1 MPREEREAAL
11 QEAKLLASLRHPNI
25 VACVESFVDKKSKKL
40 CIVQEYCAGGDV
52 HERLRETK
60 AKHRR
65 GVVTKGYYPAV
76 VGDSS
81 IPLPSGL
88 PESIAVDWFTEILLG
103 MKHVHDRKVLHRDLK
118 TQNVFLTA
126 DGRCRLGDFGVSKVL
141 NGTYNLAS
149 TAVGT
154 PYYLS
159 PEICLNKKYD
169 HKSDVWS
176 LGCVLYELCA
186 GAHPFDAA
194 SLKLLVAKITKG
206 IYAPVPGVSPEV
218 SLAIKA
224 MLQRE
229 PKKRP
234 SVNELLQRQPFVSRA
249 EALLDEKTFAAEFS
263 HTVLHARD
271 KNNAVCGKQDVF
283 SDFFADKAPKE
294 APKENKIPPEREKRE
309 RTPPLAPFAPR
320 VPTRRVPSPAAGG
333 GSPSPPRVAETK
345 KTYAEPVPS
354 FLPRVVAVKKKTRDV
369 SAYPRAAPL
378 PFRRAR
384 DIGRE
389 RDPGDVSG
397 HAAYGGGERAQARA
411 RAELERREHEA
422 AREREARERRHRE
435 RAALEAASRRRAEE
449 AESRVAERD
458 RARREFKERQAVLRA
473 ARRSSSAADASAAAG
488 APFSRARADDGVAI
502 YVAGGR
508 VAAHAKEKRSS
519 RERSPPPLPLHDPAA
534 QRRRAHSPTEKK
546 ANAHETSNLRDA
558 GRLLRDAFAAKDSEK
573 GSSSPS
579 SMDVDAAAREA
590 QSARALAYWESRA
603 EAEQNRKRC
612 VTPNEYESNSSN
624 EGNRRDPFNEKAS
637 VEVLMPG
644 DLAYGAVLGVDTA
657 PPDSDAAAA
666 LVACGKI
673 VKEGKYVPTDGVG
686 KSDDVESRDAT
697 AVKGEAH
704 FHVGEDEPKRTEKAL
719 LRSSSDPASDAL
731 VKEDASIA
739 SGVPS
744 GASLPLRVAAL
755 RAQLKHELGAEKFDA
770 AYVSLDSMD
779 ESVDAA
785 KEAGALVKRL
795 GSDVAALGRVH
806 RLLVWEDALR
816 EREAREARARGVK

>member
-11 QEAKLLASLRHPNI
+11 QEAKLLASMRHPNI

-141 NGTYNLAS
+141 NGTHNLAS

-159 PEICLNKKYD
+159 PEICENKKYD

-271 KNNAVCGKQDVF
+271 KNGAVCGKQDVL
-283 SDFFADKAPKE
+283 SDFFADKARE
-294 APKENKIPPEREKRE
+294 APKENKDPPEREQRT

-320 VPTRRVPSPAAGG
+320 VPTRRV
-333 GSPSPPRVAETK
+333 PSPPRVAETK

-384 DIGRE
+384 EIARERE
-389 RDPGDVSG
+389 RDPSDAG

-411 RAELERREHEA
+411 RAELERRENEA

-473 ARRSSSAADASAAAG
+473 ARRDAAADASAAAG
-488 APFSRARADDGVAI
+488 APFSRARAEDGVAI

-546 ANAHETSNLRDA
+546 ANAHSPNLRDA
-558 GRLLRDAFAAKDSEK
+558 GRLLRDAFAAKEK
-573 GSSSPS
+573 DSSSPS

-624 EGNRRDPFNEKAS
+624 SNRRDPFNEKAS

-673 VKEGKYVPTDGVG
+673 VKEGKYVPTDGVE
-686 KSDDVESRDAT
+686 KSDDVGKSDAN
-697 AVKGEAH
+697 AVKGEDH
-704 FHVGEDEPKRTEKAL
+704 FHVGKDEPKRTEKAL
-719 LRSSSDPASDAL
+719 KSSSSDPASDAL
-731 VKEDASIA
+731 VSGNLSIA

-770 AYVSLDSMD
+770 AYKSLDSMD

-785 KEAGALVKRL
+785 KEAGVLVKRL

-816 EREAREARARGVK
+816 EREAREARARGGK

>member
-1 MPREEREAAL
+1 VFHRVPTLTAPSLVAAFRGRDRIVTRNENATTRKPKQKEVDISKMPREEREAAL

-65 GVVTKGYYPAV
+65 GVVTKGNYPAV

-81 IPLPSGL
+81 ITLPSGL

-141 NGTYNLAS
+141 NGTHNLAS

-176 LGCVLYELCA
+176 LGCVLYELVS

-224 MLQRE
+224 MLQRDAR
-229 PKKRP
+229 KRP
-234 SVNELLQRQPFVSRA
+234 SVNELLQRQPFASRA
-249 EALLDEKTFAAEFS
+249 EALLDEKTFEQEFS

-271 KNNAVCGKQDVF
+271 KNNAVCVKQDVF

-294 APKENKIPPEREKRE
+294 APKGENKIPPEREQRT

-320 VPTRRVPSPAAGG
+320 VPTRRVPSPAGG

-384 DIGRE
+384 EIARE
-389 RDPGDVSG
+389 RDPSDAG

-411 RAELERREHEA
+411 RAELERREREA

-488 APFSRARADDGVAI
+488 APFSRARAEDGVAI

-508 VAAHAKEKRSS
+508 VAAHAVPEKRSS

-546 ANAHETSNLRDA
+546 ANPHEPSNLRDA
-558 GRLLRDAFAAKDSEK
+558 GRLLRDAFAAKI
-573 GSSSPS
+573 
-579 SMDVDAAAREA
+579 
-590 QSARALAYWESRA
+590 
-603 EAEQNRKRC
+603 RKRF
-612 VTPNEYESNSSN
+612 VVSLVHGRRRRG
-624 EGNRRDPFNEKAS
+624 EG
-637 VEVLMPG
+637 
-644 DLAYGAVLGVDTA
+644 GAERARSGVLGV
-657 PPDSDAAAA
+657 
-666 LVACGKI
+666 
-673 VKEGKYVPTDGVG
+673 
-686 KSDDVESRDAT
+686 
-697 AVKGEAH
+697 
-704 FHVGEDEPKRTEKAL
+704 
-719 LRSSSDPASDAL
+719 
-731 VKEDASIA
+731 
-739 SGVPS
+739 
-744 GASLPLRVAAL
+744 
-755 RAQLKHELGAEKFDA
+755 
-770 AYVSLDSMD
+770 
-779 ESVDAA
+779 
-785 KEAGALVKRL
+785 
-795 GSDVAALGRVH
+795 
-806 RLLVWEDALR
+806 
-816 EREAREARARGVK
+816 ARGG

>member
-1 MPREEREAAL
+1 
-11 QEAKLLASLRHPNI
+11 
-25 VACVESFVDKKSKKL
+25 
-40 CIVQEYCAGGDV
+40 
-52 HERLRETK
+52 
-60 AKHRR
+60 
-65 GVVTKGYYPAV
+65 
-76 VGDSS
+76 
-81 IPLPSGL
+81 L

-141 NGTYNLAS
+141 NGTHNLAS

-159 PEICLNKKYD
+159 PEICVNKKYD

-176 LGCVLYELCA
+176 LGCVLYELCS

-224 MLQRE
+224 MLQRDAR
-229 PKKRP
+229 KRP

-271 KNNAVCGKQDVF
+271 KNNAVCVKQDVF
-283 SDFFADKAPKE
+283 SDFFADKARE
-294 APKENKIPPEREKRE
+294 APKENKDPPEREQRT

-320 VPTRRVPSPAAGG
+320 VPTRRV
-333 GSPSPPRVAETK
+333 PSPPRVAETK

-384 DIGRE
+384 EIARERE
-389 RDPGDVSG
+389 RDPSDAG

-411 RAELERREHEA
+411 RAELERRESEA

-473 ARRSSSAADASAAAG
+473 ARRDAAADASAG
-488 APFSRARADDGVAI
+488 
-502 YVAGGR
+502 GGR
-508 VAAHAKEKRSS
+508 AFLQSARRGRRRHLR
-519 RERSPPPLPLHDPAA
+519 
-534 QRRRAHSPTEKK
+534 RRRACRG
-546 ANAHETSNLRDA
+546 ARQGET
-558 GRLLRDAFAAKDSEK
+558 LLARA
-573 GSSSPS
+573 
-579 SMDVDAAAREA
+579 VAAA
-590 QSARALAYWESRA
+590 SASARPRGAETPRALADGEEGECALAESARRGSFVARRVRREGKRFVVSLVHGRRRRGEGGAERA
-603 EAEQNRKRC
+603 R
-612 VTPNEYESNSSN
+612 S
-624 EGNRRDPFNEKAS
+624 G
-637 VEVLMPG
+637 
-644 DLAYGAVLGVDTA
+644 VLGV
-657 PPDSDAAAA
+657 
-666 LVACGKI
+666 
-673 VKEGKYVPTDGVG
+673 
-686 KSDDVESRDAT
+686 
-697 AVKGEAH
+697 
-704 FHVGEDEPKRTEKAL
+704 
-719 LRSSSDPASDAL
+719 
-731 VKEDASIA
+731 
-739 SGVPS
+739 
-744 GASLPLRVAAL
+744 
-755 RAQLKHELGAEKFDA
+755 
-770 AYVSLDSMD
+770 
-779 ESVDAA
+779 
-785 KEAGALVKRL
+785 
-795 GSDVAALGRVH
+795 
-806 RLLVWEDALR
+806 
-816 EREAREARARGVK
+816 ARGG

>member
-1 MPREEREAAL
+1 
-11 QEAKLLASLRHPNI
+11 
-25 VACVESFVDKKSKKL
+25 
-40 CIVQEYCAGGDV
+40 
-52 HERLRETK
+52 
-60 AKHRR
+60 
-65 GVVTKGYYPAV
+65 
-76 VGDSS
+76 
-81 IPLPSGL
+81 
-88 PESIAVDWFTEILLG
+88 
-103 MKHVHDRKVLHRDLK
+103 
-118 TQNVFLTA
+118 
-126 DGRCRLGDFGVSKVL
+126 
-141 NGTYNLAS
+141 
-149 TAVGT
+149 
-154 PYYLS
+154 
-159 PEICLNKKYD
+159 
-169 HKSDVWS
+169 
-176 LGCVLYELCA
+176 
-186 GAHPFDAA
+186 
-194 SLKLLVAKITKG
+194 
-206 IYAPVPGVSPEV
+206 
-218 SLAIKA
+218 
-224 MLQRE
+224 
-229 PKKRP
+229 
-234 SVNELLQRQPFVSRA
+234 
-249 EALLDEKTFAAEFS
+249 
-263 HTVLHARD
+263 
-271 KNNAVCGKQDVF
+271 
-283 SDFFADKAPKE
+283 
-294 APKENKIPPEREKRE
+294 
-309 RTPPLAPFAPR
+309 
-320 VPTRRVPSPAAGG
+320 
-333 GSPSPPRVAETK
+333 
-345 KTYAEPVPS
+345 
-354 FLPRVVAVKKKTRDV
+354 VKKKTRDV

-384 DIGRE
+384 EIARE
-389 RDPGDVSG
+389 RDPSDAG

-411 RAELERREHEA
+411 RAELERREREA

-488 APFSRARADDGVAI
+488 APFSRARAEDGVAI

-508 VAAHAKEKRSS
+508 VAAHAVPEKRSS

-546 ANAHETSNLRDA
+546 ANPHEPSNLRDA

-573 GSSSPS
+573 DSSSPS

-612 VTPNEYESNSSN
+612 VTPNEFESNSSN

-673 VKEGKYVPTDGVG
+673 VKEGKYVPRDGVG
-686 KSDDVESRDAT
+686 KSDDVGKSA
-697 AVKGEAH
+697 
-704 FHVGEDEPKRTEKAL
+704 
-719 LRSSSDPASDAL
+719 SSDPASDAL
-731 VKEDASIA
+731 VSGNLSIA

-785 KEAGALVKRL
+785 KEAGVLVKRL

>member
-11 QEAKLLASLRHPNI
+11 QEAKLLASMRHPNI

-141 NGTYNLAS
+141 NGTHNLAS

-159 PEICLNKKYD
+159 PEICENKKYD

-224 MLQRE
+224 MLQRDAR
-229 PKKRP
+229 KRP

-271 KNNAVCGKQDVF
+271 KNNAVCVKQDVF
-283 SDFFADKAPKE
+283 SDFFADKARE
-294 APKENKIPPEREKRE
+294 APKENKDPPEREQRT

-320 VPTRRVPSPAAGG
+320 VPTRRV
-333 GSPSPPRVAETK
+333 PSPPRVAETK

-384 DIGRE
+384 EIARERE
-389 RDPGDVSG
+389 RDPSDAG

-411 RAELERREHEA
+411 RAELERRENEA

-473 ARRSSSAADASAAAG
+473 ARRDAAADASAAAG
-488 APFSRARADDGVAI
+488 APFSRARAEDGVAI

-546 ANAHETSNLRDA
+546 ANAHSPNLRDA
-558 GRLLRDAFAAKDSEK
+558 GRLLRDAFAAKEK
-573 GSSSPS
+573 DSSSPS

-624 EGNRRDPFNEKAS
+624 SNRRDPFNEKAS

-673 VKEGKYVPTDGVG
+673 VKEGKYVPTDGVE
-686 KSDDVESRDAT
+686 KSDDVGKSDAN
-697 AVKGEAH
+697 AVKGEDH
-704 FHVGEDEPKRTEKAL
+704 FHVGKDEPKRTEKAL
-719 LRSSSDPASDAL
+719 KSSSSDPASDAL
-731 VKEDASIA
+731 VSGNLSIA

-770 AYVSLDSMD
+770 AYKSLDSMD

-785 KEAGALVKRL
+785 KEAGVLVKRL

-816 EREAREARARGVK
+816 EREAREARARGGK

>member
-1 MPREEREAAL
+1 
-11 QEAKLLASLRHPNI
+11 
-25 VACVESFVDKKSKKL
+25 
-40 CIVQEYCAGGDV
+40 
-52 HERLRETK
+52 
-60 AKHRR
+60 
-65 GVVTKGYYPAV
+65 
-76 VGDSS
+76 
-81 IPLPSGL
+81 
-88 PESIAVDWFTEILLG
+88 

-141 NGTYNLAS
+141 NGTHNLAS

-159 PEICLNKKYD
+159 PEICENKKYD

-176 LGCVLYELCA
+176 LGCVLYELVS

-224 MLQRE
+224 MLQRDAR
-229 PKKRP
+229 KRP

-271 KNNAVCGKQDVF
+271 KNNAVCVKQDVF
-283 SDFFADKAPKE
+283 SDFFADKARE
-294 APKENKIPPEREKRE
+294 APKENKDPPEREQRT

-320 VPTRRVPSPAAGG
+320 VPTRRV
-333 GSPSPPRVAETK
+333 PSPPRVAETK

-384 DIGRE
+384 EIARERE
-389 RDPGDVSG
+389 RDPSDAG

-411 RAELERREHEA
+411 RAELERRENEA

-488 APFSRARADDGVAI
+488 APFSRARAEDGVAI

-546 ANAHETSNLRDA
+546 ANAHSPNLRDA
-558 GRLLRDAFAAKDSEK
+558 GRLLRDAFAAKEK
-573 GSSSPS
+573 DSSSPS

-624 EGNRRDPFNEKAS
+624 SNRRDPFNEKAS

-673 VKEGKYVPTDGVG
+673 VKEGKYVPRDGVG
-686 KSDDVESRDAT
+686 KSDDVGKSA
-697 AVKGEAH
+697 
-704 FHVGEDEPKRTEKAL
+704 
-719 LRSSSDPASDAL
+719 SSDPASDAL
-731 VKEDASIA
+731 VSGNLSIA

-770 AYVSLDSMD
+770 AYKSLDSMD

-785 KEAGALVKRL
+785 KEAGVLVKRL

-816 EREAREARARGVK
+816 EREAREARARGGK

>member
-52 HERLRETK
+52 HQRLRETK
-60 AKHRR
+60 ARHRR

-76 VGDSS
+76 SGDTQKT
-81 IPLPSGL
+81 LPSGL
-88 PESIAVDWFTEILLG
+88 TESRAVDWFTEILLG

-141 NGTYNLAS
+141 SGTHNLAS

-159 PEICLNKKYD
+159 PEICENKRYD

-206 IYAPVPGVSPEV
+206 AYAPVPGVSAEV
-218 SLAIKA
+218 SLAIEA
-224 MLQRE
+224 MLQRDAR
-229 PKKRP
+229 KRP
-234 SVNELLQRQPFVSRA
+234 SVNELLQRQPFARRA
-249 EALLDEKTFAAEFS
+249 EALLDRETFEAEFS

-271 KNNAVCGKQDVF
+271 KNGENGAVF
-283 SDFFADKAPKE
+283 SDVFADKARE
-294 APKENKIPPEREKRE
+294 APKENKTPSEREQREQRE

-320 VPTRRVPSPAAGG
+320 VPTRRVPSPPAGIDG

-345 KTYAEPVPS
+345 KTYSENRLGPAEPVPS

-473 ARRSSSAADASAAAG
+473 ARRDAFSAADASAAAG
-488 APFSRARADDGVAI
+488 APFSRARADGVAV
-502 YVAGGR
+502 YVAGER

-546 ANAHETSNLRDA
+546 APSVHSPNLRDA
-558 GRLLRDAFAAKDSEK
+558 GRALRDAFAAKDSD
-573 GSSSPS
+573 SSSPS

-603 EAEQNRKRC
+603 EAEQNRRRC
-612 VTPNEYESNSSN
+612 VTPNEHESL
-624 EGNRRDPFNEKAS
+624 FKEKAS
-637 VEVLMPG
+637 VEVLKPG
-644 DLAYGAVLGVDTA
+644 DLAYGVVLGVDTA

-673 VKEGKYVPTDGVG
+673 VGAGKYVP
-686 KSDDVESRDAT
+686 RDAKGDDGEKGDDISSDAN
-697 AVKGEAH
+697 AVTVAR
-704 FHVGEDEPKRTEKAL
+704 FDVSDEPQAENKDAFG
-719 LRSSSDPASDAL
+719 SSSDPASDAL
-731 VKEDASIA
+731 VSDAFVSIA

-770 AYVSLDSMD
+770 AYKSLDSMD

-816 EREAREARARGVK
+816 ERDAREARARGGE

>member
-11 QEAKLLASLRHPNI
+11 QEAKLLASMRHPNI

-60 AKHRR
+60 QRHRR

-76 VGDSS
+76 VGDTQ
-81 IPLPSGL
+81 ITLPSGL

-141 NGTYNLAS
+141 NGTHNLAS

-206 IYAPVPGVSPEV
+206 AFAPVPGVSPEV

-234 SVNELLQRQPFVSRA
+234 SVNELLQRQPFSLRA
-249 EALLDEKTFAAEFS
+249 EALLDRETFEQEFS

-271 KNNAVCGKQDVF
+271 KNPAVCGKQDVF

-320 VPTRRVPSPAAGG
+320 VPTRRVPSPPGG

-384 DIGRE
+384 EIARE
-389 RDPGDVSG
+389 REREPSNAG
-397 HAAYGGGERAQARA
+397 HALYAGERAQARA
-411 RAELERREHEA
+411 RAELERREREA

-488 APFSRARADDGVAI
+488 APFSRARAEDGVAI

-508 VAAHAKEKRSS
+508 VAAHLKEKRSS
-519 RERSPPPLPLHDPAA
+519 RERSPPPLPLHDPAS

-546 ANAHETSNLRDA
+546 ANPHEPSNLRDA

-573 GSSSPS
+573 DSSSPS

-686 KSDDVESRDAT
+686 KSDDVGKSA
-697 AVKGEAH
+697 
-704 FHVGEDEPKRTEKAL
+704 
-719 LRSSSDPASDAL
+719 SSDPASDAL
-731 VKEDASIA
+731 VSGNLSIA

-770 AYVSLDSMD
+770 AYESLDSMD

-816 EREAREARARGVK
+816 EREAREARARGGK

>member
-60 AKHRR
+60 QRHRR

-141 NGTYNLAS
+141 NGTHNLAS

-176 LGCVLYELCA
+176 LGCVLYELVS

-218 SLAIKA
+218 GIAIKA
-224 MLQRE
+224 MLQRDAR
-229 PKKRP
+229 KRP

-271 KNNAVCGKQDVF
+271 KNNAVCVKQDVF

-294 APKENKIPPEREKRE
+294 APKENKIPPERDTRE

-320 VPTRRVPSPAAGG
+320 VPTRRVPSPPGG

-345 KTYAEPVPS
+345 RTYADPVPS
-354 FLPRVVAVKKKTRDV
+354 FLPRVVAVKKKTRDA

-384 DIGRE
+384 EIARERE
-389 RDPGDVSG
+389 RDPSDAG

-411 RAELERREHEA
+411 RAELERREREA

-488 APFSRARADDGVAI
+488 APFSRARAEDGVAI

-508 VAAHAKEKRSS
+508 VAAHLKEKRSS

-546 ANAHETSNLRDA
+546 ANAHEPSNLRDA

-573 GSSSPS
+573 DSSSPS

-673 VKEGKYVPTDGVG
+673 VKEGKYVPRDGVE
-686 KSDDVESRDAT
+686 KCDDVGKT
-697 AVKGEAH
+697 
-704 FHVGEDEPKRTEKAL
+704 
-719 LRSSSDPASDAL
+719 SDPASDAL
-731 VKEDASIA
+731 VSGNLSIA

-770 AYVSLDSMD
+770 AYESLDSMD

-816 EREAREARARGVK
+816 EREAREARARGGK